1 MTSRNKMRKAKRS
14 YCANALKFGK
24 SRLKRLFFFD
34 ATQRKRNKRSIVFIG
49 NSCNKIYQSLW
60 KP

>member
-1 MTSRNKMRKAKRS
+1 MTSVNKMRKAKNS

-34 ATQRKRNKRSIVFIG
+34 ATQRKQNKKTIKVYKKFV
-49 NSCNKIYQSLW
+49 
-60 KP
+60 

>member
-1 MTSRNKMRKAKRS
+1 MTSKNKMRKAKNS

-34 ATQRKRNKRSIVFIG
+34 AKQRKDNKQTD
-49 NSCNKIYQSLW
+49 KE
-60 KP
+60 